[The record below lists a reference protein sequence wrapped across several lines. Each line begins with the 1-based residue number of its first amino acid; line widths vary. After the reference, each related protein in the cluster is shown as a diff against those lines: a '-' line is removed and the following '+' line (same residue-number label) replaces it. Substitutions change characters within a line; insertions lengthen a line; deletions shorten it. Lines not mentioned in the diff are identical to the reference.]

1 MEPIKAD
8 AKRRENG
15 TFGKGNTANPSGRP
29 KGSTLKEF
37 QAQKYRDM
45 DDAEKEKELKRM
57 GDELRWRMSEGN
69 PATNTDLKL
78 GGELKIV
85 VSKETAERYGLSVT
99 QDTEDSSEG
108 QA

>member
-1 MEPIKAD
+1 MKPIKAD

-85 VSKETAERYGLSVT
+85 VSK
-99 QDTEDSSEG
+99 DSRAIWAFSYTRHRR
-108 QA
+108 